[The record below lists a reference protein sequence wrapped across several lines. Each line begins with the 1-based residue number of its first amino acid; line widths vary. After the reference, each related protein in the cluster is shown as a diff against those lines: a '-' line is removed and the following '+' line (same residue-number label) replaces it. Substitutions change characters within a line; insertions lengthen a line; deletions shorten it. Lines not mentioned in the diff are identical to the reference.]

1 MLVLDEN
8 LPAAQ
13 RLSLRKWRIHFR
25 VVGVDVSAW
34 GTDDE
39 NLIPVLHHLPQPT
52 FFSLDRDF
60 YRPDW
65 LHGDYGLVW
74 LDVRGRQAA
83 EFIRRFLRHPAF
95 DTQAK
100 RMGVVARVHA
110 DGVLYWRV
118 GKRSPTAFSWLG
130 R

>member
-13 RLSLRKWRIHFR
+13 RLLLLRWRIHFR
-25 VVGVDVSAW
+25 VVGLDLAAW

-39 NLIPVLHHLPQPT
+39 NLIPALRRLPQPT

-60 YRPDW
+60 CRRDW
-65 LHGDYGLVW
+65 AHASYSLVW
-74 LDVRGRQAA
+74 LDVADDRAA

-100 RMGVVARVHA
+100 RMGTVARVHA
-110 DGVLYWRV
+110 DGLSYWRV
-118 GKRSPTAFSWLG
+118 AESALKSATWRDK
-130 R
+130 

>member
-8 LPAAQ
+8 LPAGQ
-13 RLSLRKWRIHFR
+13 RLLLRRWRLHFR
-25 VVGVDVSAW
+25 VIGVDTAVS

-39 NLIPVLHHLPQPT
+39 NLLPVLHHLPQPT
-52 FFSLDRDF
+52 FISLDADF

-65 LHGDYGLVW
+65 AHASYSLVW
-74 LDVRGRQAA
+74 LDVPSRQAA
-83 EFIRRFLRHPAF
+83 EFTRRFLRHSVF

-100 RMGVVARVHA
+100 RMGIVARVHA
-110 DGVLYWRV
+110 ERISYWRV
-118 GKRSPTAFSWLG
+118 GKRFATSVLW